1 MADTTDLLNQILSR
15 LDAQGRDIKSVKQ
28 DVGTVQQD
36 ISTLKQDVSTL
47 KDAQQEQGN
56 EIKAV
61 KGEVIATR
69 REHGEKLDRLED
81 GQNRHYKTMKA
92 LQGTIEET
100 KAEVDKLL
108 RRPRQAD

>member
-15 LDAQGRDIKSVKQ
+15 LDEQGRDIKSVKQ
-28 DVGTVQQD
+28 DV
-36 ISTLKQDVSTL
+36 STL
-47 KDAQQEQGN
+47 KDVQQEQGK

-61 KGEVIATR
+61 KGEVVAIR

-81 GQNRHYKTMKA
+81 GQNRHYTTMKA

-100 KAEVDKLL
+100 KAEVDKIL